1 MFLLNVNIRAYRFTK
16 IAQFMFCISYMRM
29 LFCLTRPVE
38 SIYKTSSNNFISLL
52 DMLTLYQY
60 SLPSSSQ

>member
-1 MFLLNVNIRAYRFTK
+1 MFLLNVNIRAYRITK
-16 IAQFMFCISYMRM
+16 IAQFIFCISYMRM